1 MYNMICELCRKEV
14 EKVETFPPFWEQL
27 FNLCDACWKKAYRHK
42 FNADSERIRSAAAI
56 SRPLELTF
64 STGNQRWK
72 SAAPAAVPPEK
83 ANCVPQWRLN

>member
-1 MYNMICELCRKEV
+1 MICELCRKEV
-14 EKVETFPPFWEQL
+14 EKVWTFPASWEQL

-64 STGNQRWK
+64 STGSTPKLRG
-72 SAAPAAVPPEK
+72 AAAFCRTPPERF
-83 ANCVPQWRLN
+83 VRQPFGFP